1 MNFHE
6 RDASQTAFQMGG
18 LDVEEREAKGLY
30 GYFTRKPKGLKNF
43 DSRSLSFSM
52 ENSSVNQTGNNLFTC
67 F

>member
-1 MNFHE
+1 
-6 RDASQTAFQMGG
+6 MGG